1 MRNRKSFNTLIIF
14 ALVLFLSV
22 GYAVVNSVTLSVTGT
37 STSAT
42 EDLEVYFNGTTSASS
57 SKVTATATN
66 GTTSASILVKDL
78 TLNETVTATYTV
90 VNNETD
96 VGASYIVN
104 SINLSNSEYF
114 SVTTDASIA
123 RNIAAKG
130 TNTITVTVKM
140 VKTPVDSSKSSSTI
154 TINLTATPK
163 NIISFRIDSSSYK
176 AVEGMTWGEWID
188 SSYNNGGFKN
198 SGSYV
203 ALSTGGYILNGS
215 SYVLVSSPIE
225 TGKSY
230 ITGVCC
236 FDPGS
241 KVLMADGTEK
251 NIEDVEVG
259 DMVMSLDEETGEYV
273 PQKVL
278 ATIIR
283 EKSDDLVYVNLSNG
297 TRIGMRA
304 YHPLLTTEGWKSLR
318 PEQAET
324 VMDVGEVPLLK
335 VGDTLVGY
343 EENVTIVSIEKREH
357 IENYNTYN
365 LTIENTHNYIVEG
378 IVAHNAVSCPA

>member
-1 MRNRKSFNTLIIF
+1 MRSRKKFNFVIIF

-22 GYAVVNSVTLSVTGT
+22 GYAVVNSVTLSVTGA
-37 STSAT
+37 STAAT
-42 EDLEVYFNGTTSASS
+42 EDLAVYFNGTTSVSS

-66 GTTSASILVKDL
+66 GTTSATILANDL

-96 VGASYIVN
+96 VGASYLVN

-114 SVTTDASIA
+114 SVTTDASSA
-123 RNIAAKG
+123 RSIAAKG

-140 VKTPVDSSKSSSTI
+140 IKTPVDSSKSSSSI

-163 NIISFRIDSSSYK
+163 NIISFIVGGSSYK

-188 SSYNNGGFKN
+188 SSYN
-198 SGSYV
+198 
-203 ALSTGGYILNGS
+203 TGGINEINPYVGFNSSYIYDDGS
-215 SYVLVSSPIE
+215 SVLVSSTIE
-225 TGKSY
+225 AGKTY
-230 ITGVCC
+230 TIGVCC

-324 VMDVGEVPLLK
+324 VMDVGEVPMLE
-335 VGDTLVGY
+335 VGDTIVGY
-343 EENVTIVSIEKREH
+343 EENVTIVSIEERED
-357 IENYNTYN
+357 IDNYNTYN

-378 IVAHNAVSCPA
+378 VVVHNAIACK